1 MFIKYVDQYST
12 LNNQIIIYAHI
23 LDQLLSIL
31 TKVILSETNIL
42 IYEQRNGS
50 GTSRN
55 GSSTSLTNPNK
66 TTNILAK
73 EISKRFFDFN
83 LHVSLLHLIDSST
96 DICLIHGSISLL
108 IQISNIE

>member
-1 MFIKYVDQYST
+1 M
-12 LNNQIIIYAHI
+12 
-23 LDQLLSIL
+23 

-55 GSSTSLTNPNK
+55 GSSTSLKQTNS
-66 TTNILAK
+66 LAK
-73 EISKRFFDFN
+73 EISKHFFDFN
-83 LHVSLLHLIDSST
+83 LHVSLLHLIDTSN
-96 DICLIHGSISLL
+96 DICLIHGSLSLL

>member
-1 MFIKYVDQYST
+1 MDQYST

-23 LDQLLSIL
+23 LDQLVSIL

-50 GTSRN
+50 GTSRT

-66 TTNILAK
+66 TTSVLAR

-83 LHVSLLHLIDSST
+83 LHVSLMHLIDTSN
-96 DICLIHGSISLL
+96 DICLIHGSLSLL